1 MDTLRY
7 GVALIVLV
15 AFPPAV
21 VFWLCV
27 HPFAKA
33 WRKLGPFW
41 SLALLY
47 GALLLAM
54 VGLFRARGPLLAVE
68 FGTRWPLVAV
78 GGVCLVLAAMA
89 LRAVRRRLG
98 VRVQMGIPELDPRA
112 EQRLLTEGIY
122 ARVRHPRY
130 LEMLLALLGFALV
143 ANYLAGYVVLAASAL
158 ILHAV
163 VLLEERELAERFG
176 PAWEAY
182 AARVPR
188 YVPAL
193 RGRS

>member
-1 MDTLRY
+1 
-7 GVALIVLV
+7 
-15 AFPPAV
+15 
-21 VFWLCV
+21 
-27 HPFAKA
+27 
-33 WRKLGPFW
+33 
-41 SLALLY
+41 
-47 GALLLAM
+47 
-54 VGLFRARGPLLAVE
+54 
-68 FGTRWPLVAV
+68 
-78 GGVCLVLAAMA
+78 LVLAAIA
-89 LRAVRRRLG
+89 LRAVRRQLG

-176 PAWEAY
+176 PAWDAY

-193 RGRS
+193 RGRR